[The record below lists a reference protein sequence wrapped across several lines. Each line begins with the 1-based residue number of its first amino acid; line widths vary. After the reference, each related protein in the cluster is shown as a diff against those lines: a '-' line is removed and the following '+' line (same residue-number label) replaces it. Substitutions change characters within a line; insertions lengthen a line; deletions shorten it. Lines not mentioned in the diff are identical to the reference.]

1 MATSL
6 LNIAQSGLRAASLGL
21 ATTSHNIANVNTPG
35 YSRQEVVQAASLA
48 NRTGAGYSGTGVDVS
63 TIQRVAN
70 SFLTQQAHAA
80 TSDAAKT
87 STGYDYLTR
96 MADLLTNDSSSISA
110 SMDRFFASIQDL
122 SAQPSGVT
130 QRQAVLSQATAVA
143 NQYATLD
150 SQLTSMSTEIG
161 QKLQTS
167 VNSVNSMSVQ
177 VAKLNDQIALQIGAG
192 FTPNDLLDQR
202 DALIREISAQV
213 KVSTVDEPDG
223 RVNVFLSSGDPLVLG
238 NDTLTLTVQ
247 TNALDPDKYQ
257 LAAQGAVTGNIPRTI
272 QAATDL
278 GGAMGGMLSAQDDIL
293 TARNE
298 LGRMAIAMA
307 DAINTQ
313 QGLGTDLNGS
323 FGQAMFSIGTPK
335 AFGLTG
341 TTGSIN
347 VSFADTTALQASDYR
362 LDFDGSQY
370 RLTRMSD
377 GVVTSFAS
385 LPQTVDGLQITA
397 GTAPVAGDAFVIQ
410 PTRSGAGGISNLLTS
425 TNQIA
430 AAVPIKGA
438 AAAANTGNAA
448 IAALTVDGPTPNA
461 NLTQSVQLTFT
472 SASGYNIAINGIP
485 SGTGTVGANGEISI
499 NGWTMKLN
507 GTPAAND
514 VFTVSNNTAVAG
526 DNRNLNL
533 ISKIATDRFVGGFT
547 LSELNSSF
555 VGKIGNEAASLEIES
570 EANDRLLT
578 QIEAQ
583 EQSVS
588 GVNLDEEAANL
599 IRYQQAYQA
608 AAKAIAAA
616 QAMFDTI
623 LSIGS

>member
-6 LNIAQSGLRAASLGL
+6 LNISQSGLRAASLGL
-21 ATTSHNIANVNTPG
+21 ATTSHNIANVNTAG

-48 NRTGAGYSGTGVDVS
+48 NRTGAGYAGTGVDV
-63 TIQRVAN
+63 TAIQRIAN
-70 SFLTQQAHAA
+70 SFLTKQAHAA
-80 TSDAAKT
+80 TSDAANT
-87 STGYDYLTR
+87 STAYDYLTR
-96 MADLLTNDSSSISA
+96 MAELLTSDSSSISA
-110 SMDRFFASIQDL
+110 SMDRFFSSIQDL
-122 SAQPSGVT
+122 AAQPSGVT

-150 SQLTSMSTEIG
+150 NQLSSMSIEIG

-167 VNSVNSMSVQ
+167 VNSVNSMAVQ

-202 DALIREISAQV
+202 DALIRQISGQV

-223 RVNVFLSSGDPLVLG
+223 RVNVFLPSGDPLVLG

-247 TNALDPDKYQ
+247 RNPLDPDKYQ

-272 QAATDL
+272 QATTDL
-278 GGAMGGMLSAQDDIL
+278 GGAIGGMLASQDDII

-313 QGLGTDLNGS
+313 QGLGRDLNGNY
-323 FGQAMFSIGTPK
+323 GQAMFSVGTPK

-341 TTGSIN
+341 TTGTIN
-347 VSFADTTALQASDYR
+347 VSFADTSALQASDYR

-370 RLTRMSD
+370 RLTRLSD
-377 GVVTSFAS
+377 GVQSTFAS
-385 LPQTVDGLQITA
+385 LPQTIDGMQITA
-397 GTAPVAGDAFVIQ
+397 GTAPVAGDTFVIQ
-410 PTRSGAGGISNLLTS
+410 PTRTGASGISSLLTS

-430 AAVPIKGA
+430 AAAPIVGSA
-438 AAAANTGNAA
+438 ASTNTGNGA
-448 IAALTVDGPTPNA
+448 ISALTVDGPTPNA
-461 NLTQSVQLTFT
+461 NLTQTVQLTFT
-472 SASGYNIAINGIP
+472 SATAYDIVINGSP
-485 SGTGTVGANGEISI
+485 AGSGTVGANGQISI
-499 NGWTMKLN
+499 NGWTMTLS

-514 VFTVSNNTAVAG
+514 SFTVANNTAVAG

-533 ISKIATDRFVGGFT
+533 LSNIASSRFVGGMT
-547 LSELNSSF
+547 LGELNSGF
-555 VGKIGNEAASLEIES
+555 VGRIGNEAASLQIES
-570 EANDRLLT
+570 EANDKLLT